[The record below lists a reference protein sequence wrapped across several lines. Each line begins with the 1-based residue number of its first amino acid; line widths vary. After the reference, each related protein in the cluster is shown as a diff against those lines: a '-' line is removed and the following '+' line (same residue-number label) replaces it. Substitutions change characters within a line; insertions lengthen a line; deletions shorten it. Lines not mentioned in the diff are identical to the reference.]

1 MYTINDVLHAK
12 AQWYV
17 VHCKRLNE
25 RQAATALEKR
35 LGLATYLPE
44 IQRRRRGQVRCSPFF
59 PSYLFVWADLR
70 EVIMSHINAMPGVL
84 RLISFG
90 DLPQPV
96 PISVV
101 EEIRQ
106 RVDELNAHGGL
117 IPHNFR
123 PGDALRLKEGPLQGL
138 DVVFVGSARPSDRVR
153 VLLEFLGRLSEVK
166 VTVDLL
172 ERVSAGS
179 TLKPERRTRGKG
191 RRTRTL

>member
-1 MYTINDVLHAK
+1 MDRRWRLLLMYTINDVLHAK

-25 RQAATALEKR
+25 RQAATTLEKL
-35 LGLATYLPE
+35 LGLTTYLPE
-44 IQRRRRGQVRCSPFF
+44 IQRRRRGQVQCSPFF

-106 RVDELNAHGGL
+106 RVDDLNAHGGL
-117 IPHNFR
+117 IPHNF
-123 PGDALRLKEGPLQGL
+123 
-138 DVVFVGSARPSDRVR
+138 
-153 VLLEFLGRLSEVK
+153 
-166 VTVDLL
+166 
-172 ERVSAGS
+172 
-179 TLKPERRTRGKG
+179 
-191 RRTRTL
+191 